1 METNMIIVKK
11 ELLNKLLSKNYL
23 DETDWEELEDSVN
36 LLQTT
41 LRVNYVKISQCFRGM
56 IFILYFCYMLA

>member
-23 DETDWEELEDSVN
+23 DETDW
-36 LLQTT
+36 
-41 LRVNYVKISQCFRGM
+41 KIQ
-56 IFILYFCYMLA
+56 

>member
-23 DETDWEELEDSVN
+23 DEADWEELEDSVN
-36 LLQTT
+36 LLQNNFTCK
-41 LRVNYVKISQCFRGM
+41 LCQNFPKY
-56 IFILYFCYMLA
+56 

>member
-23 DETDWEELEDSVN
+23 DETGLSG
-36 LLQTT
+36 LCPQH
-41 LRVNYVKISQCFRGM
+41 
-56 IFILYFCYMLA
+56 

>member
-23 DETDWEELEDSVN
+23 DEADWEELEDLS
-36 LLQTT
+36 L
-41 LRVNYVKISQCFRGM
+41 IH
-56 IFILYFCYMLA
+56 I